1 MEILRS
7 VDGGGVGQPEGRE
20 GRVHEGRA
28 MKVEAEN
35 CEGSSVEDSKVCV
48 DKLAEQVDSHK
59 GHEDTTLGVRS
70 QRVF

>member
-7 VDGGGVGQPEGRE
+7 ADGGGAGQPEGRE

-28 MKVEAEN
+28 MKVVAEN

-48 DKLAEQVDSHK
+48 DKLVDSHR
-59 GHEDTTLGVRS
+59 GHEDTTLGVARS
-70 QRVF
+70 QRVL